1 MCERIMVA
9 SNGGTNQLTI
19 GGQPIPH
26 EYDDARVLTRQLSAA
41 LRDALGTH
49 EVVSESGVRRAAC
62 IGHDQ
67 KALSTGTLALLRGQA
82 IEPWPPCAA
91 QHGVF

>member
-49 EVVSESGVRRAAC
+49 EVVSESAGAPSNARDAP
-62 IGHDQ
+62 IQ
-67 KALSTGTLALLRGQA
+67 N
-82 IEPWPPCAA
+82 E
-91 QHGVF
+91 